1 MDRGINEFMMDFQR
15 SKASGCSILTKWK
28 KHFCQLLNV
37 HRVKKV
43 RHTEMHV
50 AEPLIPCAFAV
61 EIAIEELESYKL
73 PSTDQISAE
82 IIQGRGE

>member
-1 MDRGINEFMMDFQR
+1 
-15 SKASGCSILTKWK
+15 
-28 KHFCQLLNV
+28 
-37 HRVKKV
+37 
-43 RHTEMHV
+43 MHV
-50 AEPLIPCAFAV
+50 AEPLISCAFAV